1 MRHVPS
7 SNCEHPHHDR
17 LLDEP
22 DLFLMSNLPPAH
34 TGLPVV
40 VWISLRPDHC
50 SGPCIWVSRGA
61 KAVPAEMVT
70 ISIRPDIRVL
80 HGELSETDLVSLR
93 EWIRLNNDVLI
104 AHWNG
109 KIPSSKDAI
118 AAIRP
123 IPKTIRY

>member
-1 MRHVPS
+1 
-7 SNCEHPHHDR
+7 
-17 LLDEP
+17 
-22 DLFLMSNLPPAH
+22 
-34 TGLPVV
+34 
-40 VWISLRPDHC
+40 
-50 SGPCIWVSRGA
+50 
-61 KAVPAEMVT
+61 MVT

-80 HGELSETDLVSLR
+80 HGELSETDLASLR

>member
-1 MRHVPS
+1 
-7 SNCEHPHHDR
+7 
-17 LLDEP
+17 
-22 DLFLMSNLPPAH
+22 
-34 TGLPVV
+34 
-40 VWISLRPDHC
+40 
-50 SGPCIWVSRGA
+50 
-61 KAVPAEMVT
+61 
-70 ISIRPDIRVL
+70 VL
-80 HGELSETDLVSLR
+80 HGELSETDLASLR